1 ADVRIGAL
9 HDLAVHLQ
17 DQAQHAMRGR
27 VLRAEVH
34 GVVADFLARLGRV
47 AGEGAAGWNGAGLN
61 RAHRAAPAGPMPL
74 SILRSWSSPRAVA
87 ERASSRITRGT
98 FTRGSTEVTGSYTTR
113 CSSAS

>member
-1 ADVRIGAL
+1 VEAVHVADRLVERLGLGELLGAAVEQAEVRIGAL

-27 VLRAEVH
+27 ALRAEVH

-87 ERASSRITRGT
+87 
-98 FTRGSTEVTGSYTTR
+98 
-113 CSSAS
+113 